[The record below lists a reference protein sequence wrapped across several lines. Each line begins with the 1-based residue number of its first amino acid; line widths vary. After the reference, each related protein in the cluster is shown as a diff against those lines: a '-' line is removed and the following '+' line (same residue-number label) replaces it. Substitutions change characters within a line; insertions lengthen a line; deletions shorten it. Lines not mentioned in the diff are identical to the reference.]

1 MTKESLQ
8 FWHAE
13 LNKLFFNG
21 ELEPAIIQCW
31 KIPPEDNENQI
42 EAQLVNITNP
52 FIIQFYFDI
61 ENENFLYTI
70 TVLLHEMVHQY
81 CAEQGIEDM
90 SIITDKHTRAF
101 KKAAEKH
108 GLIQGGYA
116 LNDEAKTLIENRAK
130 AVENVASLPSLVGRR
145 SIWN

>member
-31 KIPPEDNENQI
+31 EIPQEENEELI
-42 EAQLVNITNP
+42 EAQLVPITDP

-61 ENENFLYTI
+61 ENEDFLYTI

-81 CAEQGIEDM
+81 CAEQGIEDIN
-90 SIITDKHTRAF
+90 SITDKHTRAF
-101 KKAAEKH
+101 KKAAEEH
-108 GLIQGGYA
+108 GLMQGGYF
-116 LNDEAKTLIENRAK
+116 LKEGAKSLIESRAETIK
-130 AVENVASLPSLVGRR
+130 YTASLHSLVGRR
-145 SIWN
+145 STWN